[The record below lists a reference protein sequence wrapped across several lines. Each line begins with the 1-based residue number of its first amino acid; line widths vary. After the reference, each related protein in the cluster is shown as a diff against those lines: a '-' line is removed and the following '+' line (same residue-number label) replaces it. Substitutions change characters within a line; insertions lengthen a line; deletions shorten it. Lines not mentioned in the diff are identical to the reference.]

1 MYTGIYFVPP
11 HQISIENTDAFRTED
26 IYFFSNWY
34 LILLKQTIDY
44 TSHDIETQ

>member
-11 HQISIENTDAFRTED
+11 HQISIEKTDALRTED
-26 IYFFSNWY
+26 FFFSNWH